1 LIDGLVAEVK
11 VPSVTIVGNAIP
23 LNPIAKPL
31 ELPTTSL
38 VLALSLHLAGL
49 LVNQKP
55 LPQTPCLLPDV
66 AQPTEELI
74 DLEVGAFVFW
84 WRSHQWVLA
93 AKEVSEGTV
102 LLLIARANGRRNL
115 VVAVRWLL

>member
-1 LIDGLVAEVK
+1 LIDGLVAEVE

-31 ELPTTSL
+31 ELPATSL

-49 LVNQKP
+49 FVDRKP
-55 LPQTPCLLPDV
+55 LRQTPRLLPDV

-74 DLEVGAFVFW
+74 DLEVGAFVFLR
-84 WRSHQWVLA
+84 RSHQWILA
-93 AKEVSEGTV
+93 AKEVPEGTV